1 MLASQRRSRIL
12 EELRRSGAVRVSAL
26 VERLGVS
33 DMTVRRDLEVL
44 AQQGQLQ
51 KVHGGAVLPGGRST
65 EEPGFA
71 AKSNRENAEKLVIA
85 SEALRFVEPGMAVG
99 LSAGTTTWTF
109 AQLLCDLPDIT
120 VVTNS
125 VQVAD
130 LFSSRPRADQTV
142 VLTGGIRTPS
152 EALVGP
158 FAVTAIR
165 SVNLDIMFMGVHG
178 MDVRSG
184 FTTPNLMEAETD
196 RAFVE
201 ASRRFVVLADHTKY
215 GVLGISTI
223 ADIEAADVLITDSGL
238 APEHRQA
245 LRDRVGELIVAEV
258 AGGSSDVNTAAA
270 SEMNPPQESE
280 PSA

>member
-1 MLASQRRSRIL
+1 MLASQRRARIL
-12 EELRRSGAVRVSAL
+12 DEIRRSGAVQVSDL
-26 VERLGVS
+26 VARLGVS
-33 DMTVRRDLEVL
+33 DMTIRRDLGVL
-44 AQQGQLQ
+44 AREGQLQ

-71 AKSNRENAEKLVIA
+71 AKSNRQNAEKEAIA
-85 SEALRFVEPGMAVG
+85 TEALSLVEPGMALG
-99 LSAGTTTWTF
+99 LSGGTTTWTF
-109 AQLLCDLPDIT
+109 ARSLRDVPDIT

-130 LFSSRPRADQTV
+130 LFSGQPRPDQTV

-158 FAVTAIR
+158 FAVAAIR
-165 SVNLDIMFMGVHG
+165 SVNLDLMFLGVHG
-178 MDVRSG
+178 MDLRSG
-184 FTTPNLMEAETD
+184 FTTPNLVEAETD

-223 ADIEAADVLITDSGL
+223 AGIEAADVLITDSGL
-238 APEHRQA
+238 AEEYRGP
-245 LRDRVGELIVAEV
+245 LRERVGELIVAH
-258 AGGSSDVNTAAA
+258 AAVP
-270 SEMNPPQESE
+270 EQPVPQPSVESAR
-280 PSA
+280 SAE

>member
-12 EELRRSGAVRVSAL
+12 EEIRRSGAVRVSAL

-51 KVHGGAVLPGGRST
+51 KVHGGAILPGGRST

-71 AKSNRENAEKLVIA
+71 AKSVRENAEKLAIA
-85 SEALRFVEPGMAVG
+85 TEAVRLVEPGMAVG
-99 LSAGTTTWTF
+99 VSAGTTTWTF
-109 AQLLCDLPDIT
+109 ARLLCDLPDIT

-130 LFSSRPRADQTV
+130 VFSRRPRTDQTV

-158 FAVTAIR
+158 FAVAAIR

-178 MDVRSG
+178 MDVHSG
-184 FTTPNLMEAETD
+184 YTTPNLMEAEAD

-201 ASRRFVVLADHTKY
+201 VSRRFVVLADHTKY

-223 ADIEAADVLITDSGL
+223 ADIDAADVLITDSGL
-238 APEHRQA
+238 AEEHQQA
-245 LRDRVGELIVAEV
+245 LRERVGDLIVADV
-258 AGGSSDVNTAAA
+258 AAENDSNESS
-270 SEMNPPQESE
+270 ESE
-280 PSA
+280 AGA

>member
-1 MLASQRRSRIL
+1 MLASQRRSQIL
-12 EELRRSGAVRVSAL
+12 EEVRRTGAVRVSVL
-26 VERLGVS
+26 VEALGVS
-33 DMTVRRDLEVL
+33 DMTIRRDLEVL
-44 AQQGQLQ
+44 AQEGEVR

-71 AKSNRENAEKLVIA
+71 AKSNRQNLEKQAIA
-85 SEALRFVEPGMAVG
+85 AEALHMVEPGMAVG
-99 LSAGTTTWTF
+99 MSGGTTTWTF
-109 AQLLCDLPDIT
+109 ARLLRDVPDIT

-130 LFSSRPRADQTV
+130 LFSREPRSDQTV

-158 FAVTAIR
+158 FAVSAIR

-178 MDVRSG
+178 MDPRNG
-184 FTTPNLMEAETD
+184 FTTPNLVEAETD

-223 ADIEAADVLITDSGL
+223 APLEAADVLVTDSGL
-238 APEHRQA
+238 AEENRA
-245 LRDRVGELIVAEV
+245 SLRERVGGLVLVDAARPAEPGTSG
-258 AGGSSDVNTAAA
+258 A
-270 SEMNPPQESE
+270 
-280 PSA
+280 

>member
-12 EELRRSGAVRVSAL
+12 EEIRRTGAVRVSAL

-33 DMTVRRDLEVL
+33 DMTIRRDLEVL
-44 AQQGQLQ
+44 AQEGELR

-71 AKSNRENAEKLVIA
+71 AKSNRQNAEKQAIA
-85 SEALRFVEPGMAVG
+85 AEALRMVEPGMAVG
-99 LSAGTTTWTF
+99 MSGGTTTWTF
-109 AQLLCDLPDIT
+109 ARLLRDVPDIT

-130 LFSSRPRADQTV
+130 LFSREPRSDQTV

-158 FAVTAIR
+158 FAVSAIR

-178 MDVRSG
+178 MDLRNG
-184 FTTPNLMEAETD
+184 FTTPNLVEAETD

-223 ADIEAADVLITDSGL
+223 APLDAADVLITDSGL
-238 APEHRQA
+238 VEEHRA
-245 LRDRVGELIVAEV
+245 SLRERVGELVLVEA
-258 AGGSSDVNTAAA
+258 AGGEQSDEPGSSRA
-270 SEMNPPQESE
+270 
-280 PSA
+280 

>member
-1 MLASQRRSRIL
+1 MLASQRRARIL
-12 EELRRSGAVRVSAL
+12 EEIRRSGAVRVSAL

-71 AKSNRENAEKLVIA
+71 AKSSRENAEKLAIA
-85 SEALRFVEPGMAVG
+85 EAAVRLVEPGMAVG
-99 LSAGTTTWTF
+99 VSAGTTTWTF
-109 AQLLCDLPDIT
+109 ARLLRDLPDLT

-130 LFSSRPRADQTV
+130 VFSRRPRTDQTV

-158 FAVTAIR
+158 FAVAAIR

-178 MDVRSG
+178 MDVHNG
-184 FTTPNLMEAETD
+184 YTTPNLMEAETD

-223 ADIEAADVLITDSGL
+223 ADVDAADVLITDSGL
-238 APEHRQA
+238 ADEHQQA
-245 LRDRVGELIVAEV
+245 LRERVGDLVV
-258 AGGSSDVNTAAA
+258 VDAAA
-270 SEMNPPQESE
+270 EDDASSESE
-280 PSA
+280 TGA